1 VLPRDYSDINCS
13 VARTL
18 EVLGDRWT
26 LLIIRNALLGVTRF
40 DDHLRLLDL
49 ARNVL
54 ADRLTRLTEDGILE
68 RVAYQERP
76 LRHEYRVTDKG
87 RDLWP
92 VIAAMVD
99 WGDSYYAPS
108 GPPRLLV
115 HRQCGGVLEQH
126 LSCQACRTTIT
137 AADITTRPGPG
148 ASKTARPAAQWLDGE
163 VAQSRFA
170 APQPALAG

>member
-1 VLPRDYSDINCS
+1 MLPRDYSDINCS

-54 ADRLTRLTEDGILE
+54 ADRLTRLTDDGILE

-99 WGDSYYAPS
+99 WGDSYYAPG

-126 LSCQACRTTIT
+126 LSCQACRTPIT
-137 AADITTRPGPG
+137 AADITTRH
-148 ASKTARPAAQWLDGE
+148 
-163 VAQSRFA
+163 
-170 APQPALAG
+170 